1 MSSVNRHR
9 RYLLLNIPW
18 REVCCIKGEIE
29 NGDKEKI
36 KRRSMRREIYIREKR
51 SVGERV
57 GEKREERYKHVSGK
71 GRERDRCI
79 YVSEREREMVN
90 KSGKRMED
98 VCVCVC
104 VLWKNSIPPPPPPT
118 HTHTHTSFL

>member
-1 MSSVNRHR
+1 M
-9 RYLLLNIPW
+9 
-18 REVCCIKGEIE
+18 CCIKGEIE

-36 KRRSMRREIYIREKR
+36 KKRSMRREIYIREKR

-71 GRERDRCI
+71 GRERNRCI
-79 YVSEREREMVN
+79 YVSERESWKTEREMVN

-98 VCVCVC
+98 VCV
-104 VLWKNSIPPPPPPT
+104 LWKNSIPPPPNPHP
-118 HTHTHTSFL
+118 HPHILSLARDKGSV